1 MRILNEEGISCSTEL
16 LSSTARPIDPAL
28 DLISAVKGLHG
39 LSSQELSRLM
49 REAENNMLQ
58 YIPENGLNIQIDVER
73 LARYLALHLIAV
85 ILGSEGNAGLLK
97 YLLSG
102 FQLLHSLGDLAS
114 RHPKIEQI
122 LLDDVKVSE
131 QLLDLVF
138 YSLVILCTY
147 RKVSNDMVLLHSTL
161 VASSLYL
168 LTVCISSQWL
178 ELAQVL
184 LAYNKVDVLMDS
196 AFAAV
201 TADIK
206 ILQRNLSADHAH
218 SRQAYGLKAEET
230 LNHLCQQCEA
240 SLQFLQ
246 SLCQQKLFR
255 ERLVK
260 NKELS
265 SKGRVLLLAQV
276 VLRLDVSPLVTVS
289 SSIVAAVSRLKSK
302 VLTILLNLCEAD
314 SLSYLDEVAS
324 TPASLDLAKSI
335 ALEVLNLL
343 KKMFGMDVQQSVA
356 PSDKIY
362 PKGQLQLNAMRLA
375 DIFSDDSN
383 FRSFITTHFTE
394 VLTGI
399 FSVTHGEF
407 LSTWCSSDLPI
418 REEDATLEYDPFA
431 AAGWVLDLFPFSDQ
445 LNAMSTESTF
455 VPSNVPRLSYPH
467 QRTSLLVKVL
477 ANLHCFVPDICK
489 EEKDLFLNKF
499 VQCLRTEVSDTSE
512 GFISI
517 SDPQKAATVSRNLGS
532 LLSHAESLIPTFLNE
547 EDVQLLRVFITQ
559 LESLV
564 TPFGEN
570 RVQEAQ
576 NLGGYLP
583 PQLGEVSLDL
593 NNRSANSREDI
604 LDNSSLQRLNQLN
617 SRFNDEG
624 QSGEAGTKGE
634 MTEHERFIATSI
646 EMKDI
651 ETQNVETS
659 GSDSSSTRSRHPTD
673 QVGKVGQINCNGPGE
688 VREDE
693 TVEAQHEE
701 KQQRKRKRT
710 IMNDTQISLVEKA
723 LMGEPDMQRNK
734 TLLEKWAVKLSDH
747 GSEVTKS
754 QLKNWLNN
762 RKARLA
768 RAAKDGRMLSEGDSL
783 DKQGGLLTLLPSDSP
798 GSPVEDVGILSAAR
812 ENTPRLT
819 GLAPSSTCLT
829 ENTTVVPAASSEQAK
844 CVAGDYVVL
853 INEKAEE
860 IGRGKVCQV
869 SGKWYQRDLE
879 ELGTC
884 VVDVI
889 DLKVERSA
897 KLPYPSELTGTS
909 FDQAERKFGF
919 MRVLWQSSKLFV
931 LPAR

>member
-1 MRILNEEGISCSTEL
+1 MKEEGASCSTDPV
-16 LSSTARPIDPAL
+16 ARSIHPAL

-39 LSSQELSRLM
+39 LSSQELSRFI
-49 REAENNMLQ
+49 REAENNILQ
-58 YIPENGLNIQIDVER
+58 HRPDNGLNIQIDVEK

-85 ILGSEGNAGLLK
+85 ILASEANAGLLK

-102 FQLLHSLGDLAS
+102 FQLLHSLSDLAS
-114 RHPKIEQI
+114 RNPKIEQI

-147 RKVSNDMVLLHSTL
+147 SKVSIDMGLLHSTL

-168 LTVCISSQWL
+168 LTVCISSQWH

-184 LAYNKVDVLMDS
+184 LAY
-196 AFAAV
+196 
-201 TADIK
+201 
-206 ILQRNLSADHAH
+206 
-218 SRQAYGLKAEET
+218 Y
-230 LNHLCQQCEA
+230 
-240 SLQFLQ
+240 
-246 SLCQQKLFR
+246 
-255 ERLVK
+255 
-260 NKELS
+260 KELS
-265 SKGRVLLLAQV
+265 SKGGVLLLAQAV
-276 VLRLDVSPLVTVS
+276 MHLDVSPLVTLS

-302 VLTILLNLCEAD
+302 VLSILLNLCEAE

-343 KKMFGMDVQQSVA
+343 KKMFRTGFQQSVA

-362 PKGQLQLNAMRLA
+362 PKGLLQLNAMRLA

-394 VLTGI
+394 VLTEI
-399 FSVTHGEF
+399 FSVAHGEF
-407 LSTWCSSDLPI
+407 VSSWCSSDLPI

-445 LNAMSTESTF
+445 SSAAMSIEPTF
-455 VPSNVPRLSYPH
+455 VPSHVPRLSYPH

-499 VQCLRTEVSDTSE
+499 VHCLRTKVSETPE
-512 GFISI
+512 GFKSI
-517 SDPQKAATVSRNLGS
+517 SDSQKAATVSRNLGS
-532 LLSHAESLIPTFLNE
+532 LLSHAESLIPAFLNE

-559 LESLV
+559 LESLI
-564 TPFGEN
+564 TPRACGEN
-570 RVQEAQ
+570 RTQEAQ
-576 NLGGYLP
+576 NLGACLP
-583 PQLGEVSLDL
+583 PQLREVAMDL
-593 NNRSANSREDI
+593 NN
-604 LDNSSLQRLNQLN
+604 RLNQLN
-617 SRFNDEG
+617 SRINGEG
-624 QSGEAGTKGE
+624 QSGEAGMKAE
-634 MTEHERFIATSI
+634 MTEQDKFIATDI

-651 ETQNVETS
+651 EKDTHNVETS
-659 GSDSSSTRSRHPTD
+659 GSDSSSSRSRHPTD
-673 QVGKVGQINCNGPGE
+673 QAGKVEKINCNGPGDG
-688 VREDE
+688 REDE
-693 TVEAQHEE
+693 MAEASQHEE

-710 IMNDTQISLVEKA
+710 IMNEKQISLMEKA
-723 LMGEPDMQRNK
+723 LMDEPDMQRNK
-734 TLLEKWAVKLSDH
+734 ASLEFWAKELSVH

-768 RAAKDGRMLSEGDSL
+768 RAAKDGRTLSEGDNL
-783 DKQGGLLTLLPSDSP
+783 DKHCGSLVLPPCDSP
-798 GSPVEDVGILSAAR
+798 GSPVEDVGNLSAAR
-812 ENTPRLT
+812 ENVQRVT
-819 GLAPSSTCLT
+819 GPAPSTCFT
-829 ENTTVVPAASSEQAK
+829 ENPAAVSVASTETAK
-844 CVAGDYVVL
+844 CMAGQYVVL
-853 INEKAEE
+853 VNDKAEE

-884 VVDVI
+884 VVDII
-889 DLKVERSA
+889 DLKVDRSA

-919 MRVLWQSSKLFV
+919 MRVLWQSNKLFV

>member
-16 LSSTARPIDPAL
+16 LSSTAKPIDPAL

-39 LSSQELSRLM
+39 LSSQELSRLI

-58 YIPENGLNIQIDVER
+58 YTPENGLNIQIDVER

-138 YSLVILCTY
+138 YSLVVLCTY

-335 ALEVLNLL
+335 ALE
-343 KKMFGMDVQQSVA
+343 
-356 PSDKIY
+356 
-362 PKGQLQLNAMRLA
+362 
-375 DIFSDDSN
+375 
-383 FRSFITTHFTE
+383 TE
-394 VLTGI
+394 ILTGI

-499 VQCLRTEVSDTSE
+499 VQCLRTEVSNTSE
-512 GFISI
+512 GFITF
-517 SDPQKAATVSRNLGS
+517 SDPQKAATVRRNLGS

-564 TPFGEN
+564 TPFTEN

-583 PQLGEVSLDL
+583 PQLREVSLGL

-617 SRFNDEG
+617 SRTNDAG

-634 MTEHERFIATSI
+634 MIEHERFIATCI

-673 QVGKVGQINCNGPGE
+673 QVGKVEQINCNGPGE

-710 IMNDTQISLVEKA
+710 IMNDKQISLVEKA

-734 TLLEKWAVKLSDH
+734 NLLEKWAVKLSDH

-768 RAAKDGRMLSEGDSL
+768 RAAKDGRVLSEGDSL
-783 DKQGGLLTLLPSDSP
+783 DKQGGLLTLLPCGSP

-812 ENTPRLT
+812 ENAPRLT

-829 ENTTVVPAASSEQAK
+829 ENTTAVPAASSEPAV

-884 VVDVI
+884 VVDII

-919 MRVLWQSSKLFV
+919 MRVLWQSSKLLV

>member
-1 MRILNEEGISCSTEL
+1 MRFLKEDGTSCSTDP
-16 LSSTARPIDPAL
+16 LSSTAIPIHPAL
-28 DLISAVKGLHG
+28 DMLSAVKGLHS
-39 LSSQELSRLM
+39 LSSQELSRLI
-49 REAENNMLQ
+49 REAENNILQ
-58 YIPENGLNIQIDVER
+58 HIPENGLNIQIDIEK
-73 LARYLALHLIAV
+73 LARYLPLHLIAV
-85 ILGSEGNAGLLK
+85 ILASEANSCRLK

-102 FQLLHSLGDLAS
+102 FQLLHSLTDIAS

-138 YSLVILCTY
+138 YSLVNLCTY
-147 RKVSNDMVLLHSTL
+147 NKVSNDMVLLHSTL

-168 LTVCISSQWL
+168 LTVCISSQWQD
-178 ELAQVL
+178 LAQVL
-184 LAYNKVDVLMDS
+184 LAYNKVDVLMDA

-206 ILQRNLSADHAH
+206 ILQRNLLADHAH
-218 SRQAYGLKAEET
+218 SRQEYGLKAEET

-240 SLQFLQ
+240 SIQFLQ
-246 SLCQQKLFR
+246 SLCQQKSFR

-276 VLRLDVSPLVTVS
+276 VMRVVVSPLVTVS
-289 SSIVAAVSRLKSK
+289 SSIIAAVSRLKSK
-302 VLTILLNLCEAD
+302 VLSILLNLCEIE

-324 TPASLDLAKSI
+324 TPASLDLAKSV
-335 ALEVLNLL
+335 ALEVLNVL
-343 KKMFGMDVQQSVA
+343 KKMLGTNFQPSVT

-394 VLTGI
+394 VLTEI

-407 LSTWCSSDLPI
+407 LSTWCSSDFPI
-418 REEDATLEYDPFA
+418 REEDATLEYDPFT
-431 AAGWVLDLFPFSDQ
+431 AAGWVLDLSPFSDQ

-455 VPSNVPRLSYPH
+455 VPSNVPRPSYPH

-489 EEKDLFLNKF
+489 VLTAEEKDLFLNKF
-499 VQCLRTEVSDTSE
+499 VQCVRTKLSAAPE
-512 GFISI
+512 GFKSI

-532 LLSHAESLIPTFLNE
+532 LLSHAESLIPTFLND

-559 LESLV
+559 LDSLI
-564 TPFGEN
+564 TPRAFGEN

-576 NLGGYLP
+576 NLGAYFT
-583 PQLGEVSLDL
+583 PQLGEATLDL
-593 NNRSANSREDI
+593 NNRSATSREDI
-604 LDNSSLQRLNQLN
+604 PDNSSLRRLNQLN
-617 SRFNDEG
+617 SRVNGEG
-624 QSGEAGTKGE
+624 PSGEAGTKGE
-634 MTEHERFIATSI
+634 MTEHERFLGTSI
-646 EMKDI
+646 DMKDI

-673 QVGKVGQINCNGPGE
+673 QVGKVEQIKHNAPGE

-693 TVEAQHEE
+693 MVEAAQHEE

-710 IMNDTQISLVEKA
+710 IMNEKQISLIEKA
-723 LMGEPDMQRNK
+723 LMDEPDMQRNK
-734 TLLEKWAVKLSDH
+734 TLLDYWAAELSVH

-768 RAAKDGRMLSEGDSL
+768 RAAKDGRMLSEGDNI
-783 DKQGGLLTLLPSDSP
+783 DKQGGVLNLPPCDSP

-812 ENTPRLT
+812 ENAQRVT
-819 GLAPSSTCLT
+819 GSAP
-829 ENTTVVPAASSEQAK
+829 VASAESAK
-844 CVAGDYVVL
+844 CMAGQYVVL

-884 VVDVI
+884 VVDII

-897 KLPYPSELTGTS
+897 KLPYPSDLTGTS

-919 MRVLWQSSKLFV
+919 MRVLWQSSKLYV

>member
-1 MRILNEEGISCSTEL
+1 MRLLKEEGASCSTDQ
-16 LSSTARPIDPAL
+16 ARPIHPAL

-39 LSSQELSRLM
+39 LSSQELSRLI
-49 REAENNMLQ
+49 REAENNILQ
-58 YIPENGLNIQIDVER
+58 HLTENGLNIQIDVEK

-85 ILGSEGNAGLLK
+85 ILASEANASLLK

-102 FQLLHSLGDLAS
+102 FQLLHSLSDLAS

-147 RKVSNDMVLLHSTL
+147 SKVSNDMVLLHSTL

-168 LTVCISSQWL
+168 LTVCMSSQWHDL
-178 ELAQVL
+178 TLVL
-184 LAYNKVDVLMDS
+184 LGYRKVDVLMDA

-201 TADIK
+201 TADTK
-206 ILQRNLSADHAH
+206 ILRRSLSADHAH
-218 SRQAYGLKAEET
+218 SQQEYGLKAEET

-240 SLQFLQ
+240 SVQFLQ
-246 SLCQQKLFR
+246 SLCQQKSFR

-265 SKGRVLLLAQV
+265 SKGGVLLLAQAV
-276 VLRLDVSPLVTVS
+276 MRLDVSPVVTVS

-302 VLTILLNLCEAD
+302 VLSILLNLCEAE

-324 TPASLDLAKSI
+324 TPASLNLAKSI

-343 KKMFGMDVQQSVA
+343 KKMFGTDFQQSVA
-356 PSDKIY
+356 PSDKNY

-394 VLTGI
+394 VLTEI
-399 FSVTHGEF
+399 FSVAHGEF

-455 VPSNVPRLSYPH
+455 VPSSVPRLSYPH

-499 VQCLRTEVSDTSE
+499 VQCLRTKVSETSE
-512 GFISI
+512 GFKSI
-517 SDPQKAATVSRNLGS
+517 IDPQKAATVSRNLGS

-547 EDVQLLRVFITQ
+547 EDVQLLRVFITE
-559 LESLV
+559 LESLI
-564 TPFGEN
+564 TPRAFGEN

-576 NLGGYLP
+576 NLGGCLS
-583 PQLGEVSLDL
+583 PQFREVALDL

-617 SRFNDEG
+617 SRINGESQSAEG
-624 QSGEAGTKGE
+624 GTKGE
-634 MTEHERFIATSI
+634 MTEQEKFIATSI
-646 EMKDI
+646 ANKDV
-651 ETQNVETS
+651 ETQHMETS

-673 QVGKVGQINCNGPGE
+673 QAGKVDQINCNGPGE

-693 TVEAQHEE
+693 MVGAAQNEE

-710 IMNDTQISLVEKA
+710 IMNDKQISLIENA
-723 LMGEPDMQRNK
+723 LVNEPDMQRK
-734 TLLEKWAVKLSDH
+734 KALLEYWAEELSVH

-768 RAAKDGRMLSEGDSL
+768 RAAKDGRMLSEGDNP
-783 DKQGGLLTLLPSDSP
+783 DKQGGSLMLPPCDSP
-798 GSPVEDVGILSAAR
+798 GSPVEDVGVLSAAR
-812 ENTPRLT
+812 ENAQRVT
-819 GLAPSSTCLT
+819 GPSTSTCFT
-829 ENTTVVPAASSEQAK
+829 ENPAAVPVASTELAK
-844 CVAGDYVVL
+844 CMAGQYVMLV
-853 INEKAEE
+853 NENAEE
-860 IGRGKVCQV
+860 IGKGKVCQV

-889 DLKVERSA
+889 ELKVERSA
-897 KLPYPSELTGTS
+897 ELPYPSDLTGTS

-919 MRVLWQSSKLFV
+919 MRVLWQSNKLFV

>member
-1 MRILNEEGISCSTEL
+1 MRLLKEEGASCSTDQ
-16 LSSTARPIDPAL
+16 ARPIHPAL

-39 LSSQELSRLM
+39 LSSQELSRLI
-49 REAENNMLQ
+49 REAENNILQ
-58 YIPENGLNIQIDVER
+58 HLTENGLNIQIDVEK

-85 ILGSEGNAGLLK
+85 ILASEANASLLK

-102 FQLLHSLGDLAS
+102 FQLLHSLSDLAS

-147 RKVSNDMVLLHSTL
+147 SKVSNDMVLLHSTL

-168 LTVCISSQWL
+168 LTVCMSSQWHDL
-178 ELAQVL
+178 TLVL
-184 LAYNKVDVLMDS
+184 LGYRKVDVLMDA

-201 TADIK
+201 TADTK
-206 ILQRNLSADHAH
+206 ILRRSLSADHAH
-218 SRQAYGLKAEET
+218 SQQEYGLKAEET

-240 SLQFLQ
+240 SVQFLQ
-246 SLCQQKLFR
+246 SLCQQKSFR

-265 SKGRVLLLAQV
+265 SKGGVLLLARAV
-276 VLRLDVSPLVTVS
+276 MRLDVSPVVTVS

-302 VLTILLNLCEAD
+302 VLSILLNLCEAE

-324 TPASLDLAKSI
+324 TPASLNLAKSI

-343 KKMFGMDVQQSVA
+343 KKMFGMDFQQSVA
-356 PSDKIY
+356 PSDKNY

-394 VLTGI
+394 VLTEI
-399 FSVTHGEF
+399 FSVAHGEF

-499 VQCLRTEVSDTSE
+499 VQCLRTKVSETSE
-512 GFISI
+512 GFKSI
-517 SDPQKAATVSRNLGS
+517 IDPQKAATVSRNLGS

-547 EDVQLLRVFITQ
+547 EDVQLLRVFITE
-559 LESLV
+559 LESLI
-564 TPFGEN
+564 TPRAFGEN

-576 NLGGYLP
+576 NLGGCLS
-583 PQLGEVSLDL
+583 PQFREVALDL

-617 SRFNDEG
+617 SRIKGESQSAEG
-624 QSGEAGTKGE
+624 GTKGE
-634 MTEHERFIATSI
+634 MTEQEKFIATSI
-646 EMKDI
+646 AIKDV
-651 ETQNVETS
+651 ETQHMETS

-673 QVGKVGQINCNGPGE
+673 QAGKVDQINCNGPGE

-693 TVEAQHEE
+693 MVGAAQNEE

-710 IMNDTQISLVEKA
+710 IMNDKQISLIENA
-723 LMGEPDMQRNK
+723 LVNEPDMQRK
-734 TLLEKWAVKLSDH
+734 KALLEYWSEELSVH

-768 RAAKDGRMLSEGDSL
+768 RAAKDGRMLSEGDNP
-783 DKQGGLLTLLPSDSP
+783 DKQGGSLMLPPCDSP
-798 GSPVEDVGILSAAR
+798 GSPVEDVGVLSAAR
-812 ENTPRLT
+812 ENAQRVT
-819 GLAPSSTCLT
+819 GPSTSTCFT
-829 ENTTVVPAASSEQAK
+829 ENPAAVPVASTEPAK
-844 CVAGDYVVL
+844 CMAGQYVALV
-853 INEKAEE
+853 NENAEE

-897 KLPYPSELTGTS
+897 ELPYPSDLTGTS

-919 MRVLWQSSKLFV
+919 MRVLWQSNKLFV

>member
-16 LSSTARPIDPAL
+16 LSSTAKPIDPAL

-39 LSSQELSRLM
+39 LSSQELSRLI

-138 YSLVILCTY
+138 YSLVVLCTY

-335 ALEVLNLL
+335 ALE
-343 KKMFGMDVQQSVA
+343 
-356 PSDKIY
+356 
-362 PKGQLQLNAMRLA
+362 
-375 DIFSDDSN
+375 
-383 FRSFITTHFTE
+383 TE
-394 VLTGI
+394 ILTGI

-489 EEKDLFLNKF
+489 VLIAEEKDLFLNKF
-499 VQCLRTEVSDTSE
+499 VQCLRTEVSNTSE
-512 GFISI
+512 GFISF
-517 SDPQKAATVSRNLGS
+517 SDPQKAATVRRNLGS
-532 LLSHAESLIPTFLNE
+532 LLSHAESLIPTLLNE

-564 TPFGEN
+564 TPFTEN

-583 PQLGEVSLDL
+583 PQLREVSLDL

-617 SRFNDEG
+617 SRTNDAG

-673 QVGKVGQINCNGPGE
+673 QVGKVEQINCNGPGE

-710 IMNDTQISLVEKA
+710 IMNDKQISLVEKA

-734 TLLEKWAVKLSDH
+734 NLLEKWAVKLSDH

-768 RAAKDGRMLSEGDSL
+768 RAAKDGRVLSEGDSL
-783 DKQGGLLTLLPSDSP
+783 DKQGGLLTLLPCDSP

-812 ENTPRLT
+812 ENAPRLT

-829 ENTTVVPAASSEQAK
+829 ENTTAVPAASSEPAV

-884 VVDVI
+884 VVDII

-919 MRVLWQSSKLFV
+919 MRVLWQSSKLLV

>member
-1 MRILNEEGISCSTEL
+1 MKEEGASCSTDPV
-16 LSSTARPIDPAL
+16 ARPIHPAL
-28 DLISAVKGLHG
+28 DLISAVKSLHG
-39 LSSQELSRLM
+39 LSSQELSRLI
-49 REAENNMLQ
+49 REAENNILQ
-58 YIPENGLNIQIDVER
+58 HIPDNGLNIQIDVEK
-73 LARYLALHLIAV
+73 LARHLALHLIAV
-85 ILGSEGNAGLLK
+85 ILASEANAGLLK

-102 FQLLHSLGDLAS
+102 FQLLHSLSDLAS
-114 RHPKIEQI
+114 RNPKIEQI

-147 RKVSNDMVLLHSTL
+147 SKVSNDMGLLHSTL

-168 LTVCISSQWL
+168 LTVCISSQWH

-184 LAYNKVDVLMDS
+184 LAYYKVDVLIDT

-206 ILQRNLSADHAH
+206 ILRRNLSADHAH
-218 SRQAYGLKAEET
+218 SQQEYGLKAEET

-246 SLCQQKLFR
+246 SLCQQKSFR

-265 SKGRVLLLAQV
+265 SKGGVLLLAQAV
-276 VLRLDVSPLVTVS
+276 MHLDVSPLVTLS
-289 SSIVAAVSRLKSK
+289 SSIIAAVSRLKSK
-302 VLTILLNLCEAD
+302 VLSILLNLCEAE

-343 KKMFGMDVQQSVA
+343 KKMFGTGFQQSVA

-394 VLTGI
+394 VLTEI
-399 FSVTHGEF
+399 FSVAHGEF
-407 LSTWCSSDLPI
+407 VSSWCSSDLPI

-445 LNAMSTESTF
+445 SNAMSIEPTF
-455 VPSNVPRLSYPH
+455 VPSHVPRLSYPH

-499 VQCLRTEVSDTSE
+499 VQCLRKKVSETPE
-512 GFISI
+512 GFKSI
-517 SDPQKAATVSRNLGS
+517 SDSQKAATVSRNLGS
-532 LLSHAESLIPTFLNE
+532 LLSHAESLIPAFLNE

-559 LESLV
+559 LESLI
-564 TPFGEN
+564 TPRARGEN

-576 NLGGYLP
+576 NLEACLP
-583 PQLGEVSLDL
+583 PQLREVAMDL
-593 NNRSANSREDI
+593 NNR
-604 LDNSSLQRLNQLN
+604 LNQLY
-617 SRFNDEG
+617 SRVNGKG
-624 QSGEAGTKGE
+624 QSGEAGMKAE
-634 MTEHERFIATSI
+634 MTEQDKFIATDI

-651 ETQNVETS
+651 EKDTQNVETS
-659 GSDSSSTRSRHPTD
+659 GSDSSSSRSRHPTD
-673 QVGKVGQINCNGPGE
+673 QVGKVEKINCNGPGDG
-688 VREDE
+688 REDE
-693 TVEAQHEE
+693 VAEASQHEE

-710 IMNDTQISLVEKA
+710 IMNEKQISLMEKA
-723 LMGEPDMQRNK
+723 LMDEPDMQRNK
-734 TLLEKWAVKLSDH
+734 ASLEFWAKELSVH

-762 RKARLA
+762 RKARIA
-768 RAAKDGRMLSEGDSL
+768 RAAKDGRTLSEGDNL
-783 DKQGGLLTLLPSDSP
+783 DKHGGSLVLPPCDSP
-798 GSPVEDVGILSAAR
+798 GSPVEDVGNLSAAR
-812 ENTPRLT
+812 ENVQRVT
-819 GLAPSSTCLT
+819 GPAPSTCFT
-829 ENTTVVPAASSEQAK
+829 ENSAAVSVASTETAK
-844 CVAGDYVVL
+844 CMAGQYVVL
-853 INEKAEE
+853 VNDKAEE

-884 VVDVI
+884 VVDII
-889 DLKVERSA
+889 DLKVDRSA

>member
-16 LSSTARPIDPAL
+16 LSSTAKPIDPAL

-39 LSSQELSRLM
+39 LSSQELSRLI

-58 YIPENGLNIQIDVER
+58 YTPENGLNIQIDVER

-138 YSLVILCTY
+138 YSLVVLCTY

-394 VLTGI
+394 ILTGI

-499 VQCLRTEVSDTSE
+499 VQCLRTEVSNTSE
-512 GFISI
+512 GFISF
-517 SDPQKAATVSRNLGS
+517 SDPQKAATVRRNLGS

-564 TPFGEN
+564 TPFTEN

-583 PQLGEVSLDL
+583 PQLREVSLGL

-617 SRFNDEG
+617 SRTNDAG

-634 MTEHERFIATSI
+634 MIEHERFIATCI

-673 QVGKVGQINCNGPGE
+673 QVGKVEQINCNGPGE

-710 IMNDTQISLVEKA
+710 IMNDKQISLVEKA

-734 TLLEKWAVKLSDH
+734 NLLEKWAVKLSDH

-768 RAAKDGRMLSEGDSL
+768 RAAKDGRVLSEGDSL
-783 DKQGGLLTLLPSDSP
+783 DKQGGLLTLLPCGSP

-812 ENTPRLT
+812 ENAPRLT

-829 ENTTVVPAASSEQAK
+829 ENTTAVPAASSEPAV

-884 VVDVI
+884 VVDII

-919 MRVLWQSSKLFV
+919 MRVLWQSSKLLV

>member
-1 MRILNEEGISCSTEL
+1 MRLLKEEGTSCSTDP
-16 LSSTARPIDPAL
+16 SRPIDPAL

-39 LSSQELSRLM
+39 LSSEELSRLI
-49 REAENNMLQ
+49 REAENNILQ
-58 YIPENGLNIQIDVER
+58 HIPENGLNIQVGTPNGHATLIDVEK

-85 ILGSEGNAGLLK
+85 ILASEANAGLLK

-102 FQLLHSLGDLAS
+102 FQLLHSLSDLAS

-122 LLDDVKVSE
+122 LFDDVKVSE

-147 RKVSNDMVLLHSTL
+147 SKVSNDMVLLHSTL

-168 LTVCISSQWL
+168 LTVCISSQWVD
-178 ELAQVL
+178 LAQVFL
-184 LAYNKVDVLMDS
+184 GYKKADVLMDA
-196 AFAAV
+196 AFAVV

-206 ILQRNLSADHAH
+206 ILRRNLLVDHAH
-218 SRQAYGLKAEET
+218 SQQEYGLKAEET

-255 ERLVK
+255 ERLVR

-265 SKGRVLLLAQV
+265 SKGGVLLLAQAV
-276 VLRLDVSPLVTVS
+276 MRLDVSPLVTSS

-302 VLTILLNLCEAD
+302 VLSILLNLCEAE
-314 SLSYLDEVAS
+314 SLSYLDEVAG
-324 TPASLDLAKSI
+324 TPASLNLAKSI

-343 KKMFGMDVQQSVA
+343 KEMFGTDFQQSVV
-356 PSDKIY
+356 PSDKVY

-383 FRSFITTHFTE
+383 FRSFITAHFTE
-394 VLTGI
+394 VLTEI

-499 VQCLRTEVSDTSE
+499 VQCLRTKVSETPE
-512 GFISI
+512 GFKSPF
-517 SDPQKAATVSRNLGS
+517 DPQKAAT
-532 LLSHAESLIPTFLNE
+532 
-547 EDVQLLRVFITQ
+547 
-559 LESLV
+559 
-564 TPFGEN
+564 
-570 RVQEAQ
+570 EAQ
-576 NLGGYLP
+576 NLGGCLP
-583 PQLGEVSLDL
+583 AQLRELALDL

-617 SRFNDEG
+617 SRINGEG
-624 QSGEAGTKGE
+624 QSGGGGIKGE
-634 MTEHERFIATSI
+634 MTEQEKFIATSI

-673 QVGKVGQINCNGPGE
+673 QLGKVELINCNGPGE

-693 TVEAQHEE
+693 MVEAAQHEE

-710 IMNDTQISLVEKA
+710 IMNEKQISLIENA
-723 LMGEPDMQRNK
+723 LMDEPDMQRNK
-734 TLLEKWAVKLSDH
+734 PLLEYWAEELSAH

-768 RAAKDGRMLSEGDSL
+768 RAAKDGRMLSEGDNL
-783 DKQGGLLTLLPSDSP
+783 DKQGGLLVVPPCDSP

-812 ENTPRLT
+812 ENAQRLT
-819 GLAPSSTCLT
+819 GLAPSTCFT
-829 ENTTVVPAASSEQAK
+829 ENPVDVRVASTESAK
-844 CVAGDYVVL
+844 CMAGQYVVL

-889 DLKVERSA
+889 DLQVERSA

>member
-1 MRILNEEGISCSTEL
+1 
-16 LSSTARPIDPAL
+16 
-28 DLISAVKGLHG
+28 
-39 LSSQELSRLM
+39 
-49 REAENNMLQ
+49 
-58 YIPENGLNIQIDVER
+58 
-73 LARYLALHLIAV
+73 
-85 ILGSEGNAGLLK
+85 
-97 YLLSG
+97 
-102 FQLLHSLGDLAS
+102 
-114 RHPKIEQI
+114 
-122 LLDDVKVSE
+122 
-131 QLLDLVF
+131 
-138 YSLVILCTY
+138 
-147 RKVSNDMVLLHSTL
+147 MVLLHSTL

-168 LTVCISSQWL
+168 LTACISSQWL
-178 ELAQVL
+178 DLAQIL
-184 LAYNKVDVLMDS
+184 LAYNKVDVLMDA
-196 AFAAV
+196 AFVAV

-206 ILQRNLSADHAH
+206 ILQRDLSADHAD
-218 SRQAYGLKAEET
+218 SQQEYGLKADET

-246 SLCQQKLFR
+246 SLCQQKSFR

-265 SKGRVLLLAQV
+265 SKGRVLLLARV
-276 VLRLDVSPLVTVS
+276 VMRLDVSRLVTVS

-302 VLTILLNLCEAD
+302 VLSILLSLCEAE

-324 TPASLDLAKSI
+324 TPASLELAKSV

-343 KKMFGMDVQQSVA
+343 KSMFGTDVQQSVA

-394 VLTGI
+394 VLTEI
-399 FSVTHGEF
+399 FSVTYGEF

-418 REEDATLEYDPFA
+418 REEDATLEYDPLT

-445 LNAMSTESTF
+445 LVAMSTESTF

-499 VQCLRTEVSDTSE
+499 VQCLRTEVSEASQ
-512 GFISI
+512 GFKSI
-517 SDPQKAATVSRNLGS
+517 SDPQKTASVSRNLGS

-559 LESLV
+559 LESLL
-564 TPFGEN
+564 TPRVFGEN
-570 RVQEAQ
+570 RVQQAS
-576 NLGGYLP
+576 NLGGYLSP
-583 PQLGEVSLDL
+583 KLREVTLDL
-593 NNRSANSREDI
+593 NNRSAHSREDI
-604 LDNSSLQRLNQLN
+604 LDNSSLQRLNQLT
-617 SRFNDEG
+617 SRINGEG
-624 QSGEAGTKGE
+624 QSGAVGTKGE
-634 MTEHERFIATSI
+634 MTEHERVIATSI
-646 EMKDI
+646 DMKDI
-651 ETQNVETS
+651 ETQNAETS
-659 GSDSSSTRSRHPTD
+659 GSDSSSTRSRNPTD
-673 QVGKVGQINCNGPGE
+673 QVGKVKQINCNGPGE
-688 VREDE
+688 VRGDE
-693 TVEAQHEE
+693 MVEAAQHEE

-710 IMNDTQISLVEKA
+710 IMNDKQISLIEKA
-723 LMGEPDMQRNK
+723 LIDEPDMQRNK
-734 TLLEKWAVKLSDH
+734 ALLDYWAEELSAH

-768 RAAKDGRMLSEGDSL
+768 RAAKDGRMLSEGDNL
-783 DKQGGLLTLLPSDSP
+783 DKQGGLLMMPPCDSP

-812 ENTPRLT
+812 ENAQRVT
-819 GLAPSSTCLT
+819 GPASSTCFT
-829 ENTTVVPAASSEQAK
+829 ENPATVPVASTESAK
-844 CVAGDYVVL
+844 CMAGQYVVL
-853 INEKAEE
+853 VNEKAEE

-919 MRVLWQSSKLFV
+919 MRVLWQSSKLYV
-931 LPAR
+931 LSAR

>member
-1 MRILNEEGISCSTEL
+1 
-16 LSSTARPIDPAL
+16 
-28 DLISAVKGLHG
+28 
-39 LSSQELSRLM
+39 
-49 REAENNMLQ
+49 
-58 YIPENGLNIQIDVER
+58 
-73 LARYLALHLIAV
+73 
-85 ILGSEGNAGLLK
+85 
-97 YLLSG
+97 
-102 FQLLHSLGDLAS
+102 
-114 RHPKIEQI
+114 
-122 LLDDVKVSE
+122 
-131 QLLDLVF
+131 
-138 YSLVILCTY
+138 
-147 RKVSNDMVLLHSTL
+147 MVLLHSTL

-168 LTVCISSQWL
+168 LTVCMSSQWHDL
-178 ELAQVL
+178 TLVL
-184 LAYNKVDVLMDS
+184 LGYRKVDVLMDA

-201 TADIK
+201 TADTK
-206 ILQRNLSADHAH
+206 ILRRSLSADHAH
-218 SRQAYGLKAEET
+218 SQQEYGLKAEET

-240 SLQFLQ
+240 SVQFLQ
-246 SLCQQKLFR
+246 SLCQQKSFR

-265 SKGRVLLLAQV
+265 SKGGVLLLARAV
-276 VLRLDVSPLVTVS
+276 MRLDVSPVVTVS

-302 VLTILLNLCEAD
+302 VLSILLNLCEAE

-324 TPASLDLAKSI
+324 TPASLNLAKSI

-343 KKMFGMDVQQSVA
+343 KKMFGMDFQQSVA
-356 PSDKIY
+356 PSDKNY

-394 VLTGI
+394 VLTEI
-399 FSVTHGEF
+399 FSVAHGEF

-499 VQCLRTEVSDTSE
+499 VQCLRTKVSETSE
-512 GFISI
+512 GFKSI
-517 SDPQKAATVSRNLGS
+517 IDPQKAATVSRNLGS

-547 EDVQLLRVFITQ
+547 EDVQLLRVFITE
-559 LESLV
+559 LESLI
-564 TPFGEN
+564 TPRAFGEN

-576 NLGGYLP
+576 NLGGCLS
-583 PQLGEVSLDL
+583 PQFREVALDL

-617 SRFNDEG
+617 SRIKGESQSAEG
-624 QSGEAGTKGE
+624 GTKGE
-634 MTEHERFIATSI
+634 MTEQEKFIATSI
-646 EMKDI
+646 AIKDV
-651 ETQNVETS
+651 ETQHMETS

-673 QVGKVGQINCNGPGE
+673 QAGKVDQINCNGPGE

-693 TVEAQHEE
+693 MVGAAQNEE

-710 IMNDTQISLVEKA
+710 IMNDKQISLIENA
-723 LMGEPDMQRNK
+723 LVNEPDMQRK
-734 TLLEKWAVKLSDH
+734 KALLEYWSEELSVH

-768 RAAKDGRMLSEGDSL
+768 RAAKDGRMLSEGDNP
-783 DKQGGLLTLLPSDSP
+783 DKQGGSLMLPPCDSP
-798 GSPVEDVGILSAAR
+798 GSPVEDVGVLSAAR
-812 ENTPRLT
+812 ENAQRVT
-819 GLAPSSTCLT
+819 GPSTSTCFT
-829 ENTTVVPAASSEQAK
+829 ENPAAVPVASTEPAK
-844 CVAGDYVVL
+844 CMAGQYVALV
-853 INEKAEE
+853 NENAEE

-897 KLPYPSELTGTS
+897 ELPYPSDLTGTS

-919 MRVLWQSSKLFV
+919 MRVLWQSNKLFV

>member
-1 MRILNEEGISCSTEL
+1 
-16 LSSTARPIDPAL
+16 
-28 DLISAVKGLHG
+28 
-39 LSSQELSRLM
+39 
-49 REAENNMLQ
+49 
-58 YIPENGLNIQIDVER
+58 
-73 LARYLALHLIAV
+73 
-85 ILGSEGNAGLLK
+85 
-97 YLLSG
+97 
-102 FQLLHSLGDLAS
+102 
-114 RHPKIEQI
+114 
-122 LLDDVKVSE
+122 
-131 QLLDLVF
+131 
-138 YSLVILCTY
+138 
-147 RKVSNDMVLLHSTL
+147 MVLLHSTL

-168 LTVCISSQWL
+168 LTVCMSSQWHDL
-178 ELAQVL
+178 TLVL
-184 LAYNKVDVLMDS
+184 LGYRKVDVLMDA

-201 TADIK
+201 TADTK
-206 ILQRNLSADHAH
+206 ILRRSLSADHAH
-218 SRQAYGLKAEET
+218 SQQEYGLKAEET

-240 SLQFLQ
+240 SVQFLQ
-246 SLCQQKLFR
+246 SLCQQKSFR

-265 SKGRVLLLAQV
+265 SKGGVLLLAQAV
-276 VLRLDVSPLVTVS
+276 MRLDVSPVVTVS

-302 VLTILLNLCEAD
+302 VLSILLNLCEAE

-324 TPASLDLAKSI
+324 TPASLNLAKSI

-343 KKMFGMDVQQSVA
+343 KKMFGTDFQQSVA
-356 PSDKIY
+356 PSDKNY

-394 VLTGI
+394 VLTEI
-399 FSVTHGEF
+399 FSVAHGEF

-455 VPSNVPRLSYPH
+455 VPSSVPRLSYPH

-499 VQCLRTEVSDTSE
+499 VQCLRTKVSETSE
-512 GFISI
+512 GFKSI
-517 SDPQKAATVSRNLGS
+517 IDPQKAATVSRNLGS

-547 EDVQLLRVFITQ
+547 EDVQLLRVFITE
-559 LESLV
+559 LESLI
-564 TPFGEN
+564 TPRAFGEN

-576 NLGGYLP
+576 NLGGCLS
-583 PQLGEVSLDL
+583 PQFREVALDL

-617 SRFNDEG
+617 SRINGESQSAEG
-624 QSGEAGTKGE
+624 GTKGE
-634 MTEHERFIATSI
+634 MTEQEKFIATSI
-646 EMKDI
+646 ANKDV
-651 ETQNVETS
+651 ETQHMETS

-673 QVGKVGQINCNGPGE
+673 QAGKVDQINCNGPGE

-693 TVEAQHEE
+693 MVGAAQNEE

-710 IMNDTQISLVEKA
+710 IMNDKQISLIENA
-723 LMGEPDMQRNK
+723 LVNEPDMQRK
-734 TLLEKWAVKLSDH
+734 KALLEYWAEELSVH

-768 RAAKDGRMLSEGDSL
+768 RAAKDGRMLSEGDNP
-783 DKQGGLLTLLPSDSP
+783 DKQGGSLMLPPCDSP
-798 GSPVEDVGILSAAR
+798 GSPVEDVGVLSAAR
-812 ENTPRLT
+812 ENAQRVT
-819 GLAPSSTCLT
+819 GPSTSTCFT
-829 ENTTVVPAASSEQAK
+829 ENPAAVPVASTELAK
-844 CVAGDYVVL
+844 CMAGQYVMLV
-853 INEKAEE
+853 NENAEE
-860 IGRGKVCQV
+860 IGKGKVCQV

-889 DLKVERSA
+889 ELKVERSA
-897 KLPYPSELTGTS
+897 ELPYPSDLTGTS

-919 MRVLWQSSKLFV
+919 MRVLWQSNKLFV

>member
-39 LSSQELSRLM
+39 LSSQELSRLI

-335 ALEVLNLL
+335 ALE
-343 KKMFGMDVQQSVA
+343 
-356 PSDKIY
+356 
-362 PKGQLQLNAMRLA
+362 
-375 DIFSDDSN
+375 
-383 FRSFITTHFTE
+383 TE

-489 EEKDLFLNKF
+489 VLIAEEKDLFLNKF

-583 PQLGEVSLDL
+583 PQLREVSLDL

-617 SRFNDEG
+617 SKFNDEG

-693 TVEAQHEE
+693 TAEAQHEE

-798 GSPVEDVGILSAAR
+798 GSPVEDVSILSAAR
-812 ENTPRLT
+812 ENAPRLT

-829 ENTTVVPAASSEQAK
+829 ENTTAVPAVSSEQAK

>member
-1 MRILNEEGISCSTEL
+1 MRLLKEEGTSCSTDP
-16 LSSTARPIDPAL
+16 TRPNDPAL

-39 LSSQELSRLM
+39 LSSQELSRLI
-49 REAENNMLQ
+49 REAENNILQ
-58 YIPENGLNIQIDVER
+58 HIPENGLNIQIDVEK

-85 ILGSEGNAGLLK
+85 ILASEANAGLLK

-102 FQLLHSLGDLAS
+102 FQLLHSLSDLES

-122 LLDDVKVSE
+122 LLDDMKVSQ

-147 RKVSNDMVLLHSTL
+147 SKVSNDMVLLHSTL

-178 ELAQVL
+178 DLAQVL
-184 LAYNKVDVLMDS
+184 LDYNKVDVLMDA

-206 ILQRNLSADHAH
+206 ILRRNLLADHAH
-218 SRQAYGLKAEET
+218 SQQECGLKAEET

-246 SLCQQKLFR
+246 SLCQQKSFR

-265 SKGRVLLLAQV
+265 SKGGVLLLAQSV
-276 VLRLDVSPLVTVS
+276 MRLDVSPLATTS

-302 VLTILLNLCEAD
+302 VLSILLNLCEAE

-324 TPASLDLAKSI
+324 TPASLNLAKSI

-343 KKMFGMDVQQSVA
+343 KKMFGTDFQQSVA
-356 PSDKIY
+356 PSDKVY
-362 PKGQLQLNAMRLA
+362 PKGQLQLNAMRVA

-383 FRSFITTHFTE
+383 FRSLITAHFTD
-394 VLTGI
+394 VLTEI
-399 FSVTHGEF
+399 FSVMHGEF

-431 AAGWVLDLFPFSDQ
+431 AAGWVPFSDQ
-445 LNAMSTESTF
+445 LNAISTESTF

-499 VQCLRTEVSDTSE
+499 VQCLRTKVSKTPE
-512 GFISI
+512 GFKSFF
-517 SDPQKAATVSRNLGS
+517 DTQKAATVSRNLGS

-547 EDVQLLRVFITQ
+547 DDVQLLRVFITE
-559 LESLV
+559 LESLI
-564 TPFGEN
+564 TPRAFGEN

-576 NLGGYLP
+576 NLGGCLP
-583 PQLGEVSLDL
+583 AQFRELVLDL

-604 LDNSSLQRLNQLN
+604 LDNPSLQRLNQLN
-617 SRFNDEG
+617 SRINGEG
-624 QSGEAGTKGE
+624 QSGEGGIKGE
-634 MTEHERFIATSI
+634 MTEQEKFIATST

-651 ETQNVETS
+651 ETQNMETS
-659 GSDSSSTRSRHPTD
+659 GSDSSSTRSRHPAD
-673 QVGKVGQINCNGPGE
+673 QVGKAEQINCNGPGE
-688 VREDE
+688 VREE
-693 TVEAQHEE
+693 EMVEAAQHEE

-710 IMNDTQISLVEKA
+710 IMNEEQISLIEKA
-723 LMGEPDMQRNK
+723 LMNEPDMQRNK
-734 TLLEKWAVKLSDH
+734 SLLEYWAEELSAH

-768 RAAKDGRMLSEGDSL
+768 RAAKDGRMLSEGDNL
-783 DKQGGLLTLLPSDSP
+783 DKQGGLLVLPPCDSP

-812 ENTPRLT
+812 ENAQRVT
-819 GLAPSSTCLT
+819 GPAPSTCFT
-829 ENTTVVPAASSEQAK
+829 ENRIAVPVASTESAK
-844 CVAGDYVVL
+844 CMAGQYVVL
-853 INEKAEE
+853 INEKAED

-879 ELGTC
+879 ELGSC

-889 DLKVERSA
+889 ELKVERSA

>member
-39 LSSQELSRLM
+39 LSSQELSRLI

-260 NKELS
+260 NKVFPQNYMDIIPETKMTAGNLEKECLFIVQISYFNFVCFLLNELSVLNLWQELS

-335 ALEVLNLL
+335 ALEVQERQIYSLPLIKTRRTDLSYPYGYQLVLNLL

-383 FRSFITTHFTE
+383 FRSFITTHFVRRYFFPIIVSKGFSYPTDCPCTQYHPSQMTE

-455 VPSNVPRLSYPH
+455 VPSNVTRLSYPH

-570 RVQEAQ
+570 RVQ
-576 NLGGYLP
+576 
-583 PQLGEVSLDL
+583 
-593 NNRSANSREDI
+593 
-604 LDNSSLQRLNQLN
+604 
-617 SRFNDEG
+617 
-624 QSGEAGTKGE
+624 
-634 MTEHERFIATSI
+634 
-646 EMKDI
+646 
-651 ETQNVETS
+651 
-659 GSDSSSTRSRHPTD
+659 
-673 QVGKVGQINCNGPGE
+673 
-688 VREDE
+688 
-693 TVEAQHEE
+693 
-701 KQQRKRKRT
+701 
-710 IMNDTQISLVEKA
+710 
-723 LMGEPDMQRNK
+723 
-734 TLLEKWAVKLSDH
+734 
-747 GSEVTKS
+747 
-754 QLKNWLNN
+754 
-762 RKARLA
+762 
-768 RAAKDGRMLSEGDSL
+768 
-783 DKQGGLLTLLPSDSP
+783 
-798 GSPVEDVGILSAAR
+798 
-812 ENTPRLT
+812 
-819 GLAPSSTCLT
+819 
-829 ENTTVVPAASSEQAK
+829 
-844 CVAGDYVVL
+844 
-853 INEKAEE
+853 
-860 IGRGKVCQV
+860 
-869 SGKWYQRDLE
+869 
-879 ELGTC
+879 
-884 VVDVI
+884 
-889 DLKVERSA
+889 
-897 KLPYPSELTGTS
+897 
-909 FDQAERKFGF
+909 
-919 MRVLWQSSKLFV
+919 
-931 LPAR
+931 

>member
-1 MRILNEEGISCSTEL
+1 MRLLKEEGTSCSTDP
-16 LSSTARPIDPAL
+16 SRPIDPAL

-39 LSSQELSRLM
+39 LSSEELSRLI
-49 REAENNMLQ
+49 REAENNILQ
-58 YIPENGLNIQIDVER
+58 HIPENGLNIQIDVEK

-85 ILGSEGNAGLLK
+85 ILASEANAGLLK

-102 FQLLHSLGDLAS
+102 FQLLHSLSDLAS

-122 LLDDVKVSE
+122 LFDDVKVSE

-147 RKVSNDMVLLHSTL
+147 SKVSNDMVLLHSTL

-168 LTVCISSQWL
+168 LTVCISSQWVD
-178 ELAQVL
+178 LAQVFL
-184 LAYNKVDVLMDS
+184 GYKKADVLMDA
-196 AFAAV
+196 AFAVV

-206 ILQRNLSADHAH
+206 ILRRNLLADHAH
-218 SRQAYGLKAEET
+218 SQQEYGLKAEET

-265 SKGRVLLLAQV
+265 SKGGVLLLAQAV
-276 VLRLDVSPLVTVS
+276 MRLDVSPLVTSS

-302 VLTILLNLCEAD
+302 VLSILLNLCEAE
-314 SLSYLDEVAS
+314 SLSYLDEVAG
-324 TPASLDLAKSI
+324 TPASLNLAKSI

-343 KKMFGMDVQQSVA
+343 KEMFGTDFQQSVA
-356 PSDKIY
+356 PSDKVY

-383 FRSFITTHFTE
+383 FRSFITAHFTE
-394 VLTGI
+394 VLTEI

-431 AAGWVLDLFPFSDQ
+431 AAGWVLDLFP

-499 VQCLRTEVSDTSE
+499 VLCLRTKVSETPE
-512 GFISI
+512 GFKSPF
-517 SDPQKAATVSRNLGS
+517 DPQKAATVSRNLGS
-532 LLSHAESLIPTFLNE
+532 LLSHAESLIPTSLNE
-547 EDVQLLRVFITQ
+547 DDVQLLRVFITQ
-559 LESLV
+559 LESLI
-564 TPFGEN
+564 TPRAFGEN

-576 NLGGYLP
+576 NLGGCLP
-583 PQLGEVSLDL
+583 AQLRELALDL

-617 SRFNDEG
+617 SRINGEG
-624 QSGEAGTKGE
+624 QSGGGGIKGE
-634 MTEHERFIATSI
+634 MTEQEKFIATSI

-673 QVGKVGQINCNGPGE
+673 QLGKVELINCNGPGE

-693 TVEAQHEE
+693 MVEAAQHEE

-710 IMNDTQISLVEKA
+710 IMNEKQISLIENA
-723 LMGEPDMQRNK
+723 LMDEPDMQRNK
-734 TLLEKWAVKLSDH
+734 PLLEYWAEELSAH

-768 RAAKDGRMLSEGDSL
+768 RAAKDGRMLSEGDNL
-783 DKQGGLLTLLPSDSP
+783 DKQGGLLVVPPCDSP

-812 ENTPRLT
+812 ENAHRLT
-819 GLAPSSTCLT
+819 GPAPSTCFT
-829 ENTTVVPAASSEQAK
+829 ENPVDVRVASTESAK
-844 CVAGDYVVL
+844 CMAGQYVVL

-889 DLKVERSA
+889 DLQVERSA

>member
-1 MRILNEEGISCSTEL
+1 MRLLKEEGTSCSTDP
-16 LSSTARPIDPAL
+16 TRPNDPAL

-39 LSSQELSRLM
+39 LSSQELSRLI
-49 REAENNMLQ
+49 REAENNILQ
-58 YIPENGLNIQIDVER
+58 HIPENGLNIRVRTLNVHVTLIDVEK

-85 ILGSEGNAGLLK
+85 ILASEANAGLLK

-102 FQLLHSLGDLAS
+102 FQLLHSLSDLES

-122 LLDDVKVSE
+122 LLDDMKVSQ

-147 RKVSNDMVLLHSTL
+147 SKVSNDMVLLHSTL

-178 ELAQVL
+178 DLAQVL
-184 LAYNKVDVLMDS
+184 LDYNME
-196 AFAAV
+196 
-201 TADIK
+201 
-206 ILQRNLSADHAH
+206 
-218 SRQAYGLKAEET
+218 YGLKAEET

-246 SLCQQKLFR
+246 SLCQQKSFR

-265 SKGRVLLLAQV
+265 SKGGVLLLAQSV
-276 VLRLDVSPLVTVS
+276 MRLDVSPLATTS

-302 VLTILLNLCEAD
+302 VLSILLNLCEAE

-324 TPASLDLAKSI
+324 TPASLNLAKSI

-343 KKMFGMDVQQSVA
+343 KKMFGTDFQQSVA
-356 PSDKIY
+356 PSDKVY
-362 PKGQLQLNAMRLA
+362 PKGQLQLNAMRVA

-383 FRSFITTHFTE
+383 FRSLITAHFTD
-394 VLTGI
+394 VLTEI
-399 FSVTHGEF
+399 FSVMHGEF

-431 AAGWVLDLFPFSDQ
+431 AAGWVPFSDQ
-445 LNAMSTESTF
+445 LNAISTESTF
-455 VPSNVPRLSYPH
+455 VPSNVPLLSYPH

-499 VQCLRTEVSDTSE
+499 VQCLRTKVSETPE
-512 GFISI
+512 GFKSFF
-517 SDPQKAATVSRNLGS
+517 DTQKAATVSRNLGS

-547 EDVQLLRVFITQ
+547 DDVQLLRQ
-559 LESLV
+559 PL
-564 TPFGEN
+564 TPLTWGGACIASDTTN
-570 RVQEAQ
+570 RVEAQ
-576 NLGGYLP
+576 NLGGCLP
-583 PQLGEVSLDL
+583 AQLRELVLDL

-604 LDNSSLQRLNQLN
+604 LDNPSLQRLNQLN
-617 SRFNDEG
+617 SRINGEG
-624 QSGEAGTKGE
+624 QSGEGGIKGE
-634 MTEHERFIATSI
+634 MTQQEKFIATST

-651 ETQNVETS
+651 ETQNMETS
-659 GSDSSSTRSRHPTD
+659 GSDSSSTRSRHPAD
-673 QVGKVGQINCNGPGE
+673 QVGKAEQINCNGPGE
-688 VREDE
+688 VREE
-693 TVEAQHEE
+693 EMVEAAQHEE
-701 KQQRKRKRT
+701 KKQRKRKRT
-710 IMNDTQISLVEKA
+710 IMNEEQISLIEKA
-723 LMGEPDMQRNK
+723 LMNEPDMQRNK
-734 TLLEKWAVKLSDH
+734 SLLEYWAEELSAH

-768 RAAKDGRMLSEGDSL
+768 RAAKDGRMLSEGDNL
-783 DKQGGLLTLLPSDSP
+783 DKQGGLLVLPPCDSP
-798 GSPVEDVGILSAAR
+798 GSPIEDVGILSAAR
-812 ENTPRLT
+812 ENALRVT
-819 GLAPSSTCLT
+819 GPAPSTCFT
-829 ENTTVVPAASSEQAK
+829 ENRIAVPVASTESAK
-844 CVAGDYVVL
+844 CMAGQYVVL

-889 DLKVERSA
+889 ELKVERSA